1 MERLGGLSRLMPWT
15 ALSFL
20 LGGVAISALPPLN
33 GFTSE
38 FLIYSGLFT
47 GEPIGVWAKVAL
59 VAPAARCWPSSAR
72 CRR

>member
-1 MERLGGLSRLMPWT
+1 MERLGGLARLMPWT

-38 FLIYSGLFT
+38 FVIYSGLFT
-47 GEPIGVWAKVAL
+47 GEPIGAWAKVAL
-59 VAPAARCWPSSAR
+59 ARSPRPCWPSSAR